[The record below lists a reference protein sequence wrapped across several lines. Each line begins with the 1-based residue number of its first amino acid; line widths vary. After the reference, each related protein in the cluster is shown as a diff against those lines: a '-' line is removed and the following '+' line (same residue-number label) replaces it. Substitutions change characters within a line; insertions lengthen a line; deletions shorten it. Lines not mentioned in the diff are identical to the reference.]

1 MTKRIL
7 TLVIS
12 LVLVAALAVG
22 STLAY
27 FSAQSETV
35 TNTFTTAGYAAD
47 AIILDEIDYESR
59 DLNNIPIDKLPR
71 PGQTG
76 GDSLPRTTANTYNGI
91 LPGTIVTKDPTV
103 TIAKDTMDSYVIVK
117 VEGADALTAAGMI
130 FGKGKTDDDGN
141 IPPVFDTDESGNIA
155 PGFNTEYWKRVKVD
169 GTLYTD
175 TDTDKGLDGYYIY
188 WSEIDKGYVVPKNST
203 QKNVLPSVFHYA
215 QYDVTKTGTD
225 AEELKKAGP
234 LTVKGALV
242 QAANTTP
249 EEAVKAAVA
258 LMTTNNA

>member
-47 AIILDEIDYESR
+47 AIKLDEVDYESL
-59 DLNNIPIDKLPR
+59 DLNNIPIADLPR
-71 PGQTG
+71 PGFTG
-76 GDSLPRTTANTYNGI
+76 RDSLPRTTTNAYDGI

-103 TIAKDTMDSYVIVK
+103 TIAQDTMDSYVIVK
-117 VEGADALTAAGMI
+117 VEGADALAAAGMI
-130 FGKGKTDDDGN
+130 FGMATDKN
-141 IPPVFDTDESGNIA
+141 ASGNITQ
-155 PGFNTEYWKRVKVD
+155 GFNTEYWKHVNVD
-169 GTLYTD
+169 GTSYTG
-175 TDTDKGLDGYYIY
+175 TELDGYYIFWNVY
-188 WSEIDKGYVVPKNST
+188 GNSHVVAPDPVDKR
-203 QKNVLPSVFHYA
+203 VLPTVFNYA
-215 QYDVTKTGTD
+215 QYDATKTGTD
-225 AEELKKAGP
+225 AEIKALTDAGS

-249 EEAVKAAVA
+249 EQAVAAADA

>member
-47 AIILDEIDYESR
+47 AIILDEIDYTKGPWQ
-59 DLNNIPIDKLPR
+59 DLNNTPIADLPR
-71 PGQTG
+71 PGLFTG
-76 GDSLPRTTANTYNGI
+76 ADTVGMRTTTNAYNGI

-103 TIAKDTMDSYVIVK
+103 TIAEGTLDSYVIVK
-117 VEGADALTAAGMI
+117 VEGADALAAAGMI
-130 FGKGKTDDDGN
+130 FGMKTDKN
-141 IPPVFDTDESGNIA
+141 ASGNIA
-155 PGFNTEYWKRVKVD
+155 QSFNTEYWEHVNVD
-169 GTLYTD
+169 GTPYTG
-175 TDTDKGLDGYYIY
+175 TELDGYYIY
-188 WSEIDKGYVVPKNST
+188 RNVMENGYIVTQDPVDKR
-203 QKNVLPSVFHYA
+203 VLPSVFHYA
-215 QYDVTKTGTD
+215 QYDATKTGTD
-225 AEELKKAGP
+225 AEIKALTDAGS

-242 QAANTTP
+242 QAVNTTP
-249 EEAVKAAVA
+249 AQAVAAADA

>member
-47 AIILDEIDYESR
+47 AIKLDEVDYTKLPWQ
-59 DLNNIPIDKLPR
+59 DLNKIPIDDLPR
-71 PGQTG
+71 PGYIG
-76 GDSLPRTTANTYNGI
+76 RDSFSRTTTNAYNGI

-103 TIAKDTMDSYVIVK
+103 TIAQGTLDSYVIVK
-117 VEGADALTAAGMI
+117 VEGADALAAAGMI
-130 FGKGKTDDDGN
+130 FGMATDKN
-141 IPPVFDTDESGNIA
+141 ASGNIA
-155 PGFNTEYWKRVKVD
+155 QGFNTEYWKHVNVD
-169 GTLYTD
+169 GTPYTG
-175 TDTDKGLDGYYIY
+175 TELDGYYIF
-188 WSEIDKGYVVPKNST
+188 WSVYANSHVVAPDPVDKR
-203 QKNVLPSVFHYA
+203 VLPTVFNYA
-215 QYDVTKTGTD
+215 QYDATKTGTD
-225 AEELKKAGP
+225 AEIKALTDAGS

-249 EEAVKAAVA
+249 EQAVAAADA

>member
-12 LVLVAALAVG
+12 LALVAALAVG

-47 AIILDEIDYESR
+47 AIKLDEIDYSNDLWK
-59 DLNNIPIDKLPR
+59 DLNNIPIADLPR
-71 PGQTG
+71 PGLYTG
-76 GDSLPRTTANTYNGI
+76 TDTVGMRTTTNAYNGI

-103 TIAKDTMDSYVIVK
+103 TIAERTPDSYVIVK
-117 VEGADALTAAGMI
+117 VEGADALAAAGMI
-130 FGKGKTDDDGN
+130 FGMATDKN
-141 IPPVFDTDESGNIA
+141 ANGNIA
-155 PGFNTEYWKRVKVD
+155 PSFNTEYWKHVNVD
-169 GTLYTD
+169 GTPYTG
-175 TDTDKGLDGYYIY
+175 TELDGYYIY
-188 WSEIDKGYVVPKNST
+188 WDVFTNGYIVPPNPVDKR
-203 QKNVLPSVFHYA
+203 VLPSVFHYA
-215 QYDVTKTGTD
+215 QYDTTKTGTAAEIQALTD
-225 AEELKKAGP
+225 AGS

-249 EEAVKAAVA
+249 AQAVAAADA
-258 LMTTNNA
+258 LMTANNA